1 VTRRY
6 EIQEMLSQDAHGVV
20 FLAMDRES
28 GEDVVLRR
36 FFPFGPGGGGLE
48 GEERTAY
55 MAALERLKGVSH
67 PAMRTILEGGCDP
80 VDGMPYLVTEWV
92 EGPRL
97 SEHLKGKP
105 LSSGSAKALLDHA
118 LEVSQVLAGALGE
131 EAVWVE
137 TAPEAVILSQGQEG
151 RSVTFWIS
159 PLRWLGQAE
168 ERHGLLPL
176 VALGEAAMHWQGRVI
191 SDQAGE
197 GLGAWFKAIKADPD
211 RWTLEEARATLHAA
225 GTLAGEPLST
235 LGRSPSSVPTVALP
249 PPAAAPR
256 PVVLRQESSRWPW
269 VFAALLVFSTSG
281 LLVWK
286 KIARGPVLAATEA
299 AAPAPPAA
307 AAEAAPALAPAP
319 APPPVAPADPEMDAA
334 ARMSARA
341 AELAKEIKDYPVIPS
356 APGGGDTSG
365 IDAQLVEIGTRL
377 RNQIGSKV
385 TFKGPLFSVR
395 DSESGKTRYIEFGT
409 SKDPNAVCV
418 RYQTKDGD
426 ADMSKEELMKLIGR
440 QVTISGDVVADPSG
454 RIAIDIKGRD
464 QITVSDS

>member
-20 FLAMDRES
+20 FLAMDRDS
-28 GEDVVLRR
+28 GVDVVLRR

-48 GEERTAY
+48 GDERTAY

-105 LSSGSAKALLDHA
+105 LSSGSTKALLDHA

-137 TAPEAVILSQGQEG
+137 TAPEAVVLSQGQEG

-197 GLGAWFKAIKADPD
+197 GLGAWFKAIKADPG
-211 RWTLEEARATLHAA
+211 RWTLEEARVTLHAA
-225 GTLAGEPLST
+225 VTLAGEPMPN
-235 LGRSPSSVPTVALP
+235 LGRSQPSVPTVALP
-249 PPAAAPR
+249 PPTALR
-256 PVVLRQESSRWPW
+256 PVVLRQESARWPW
-269 VFAALLVFSTSG
+269 VFAALLVFSASG

-286 KIARGPVLAATEA
+286 KMARGPALVATDA
-299 AAPAPPAA
+299 AAPAP
-307 AAEAAPALAPAP
+307 AAPARKPPPAQAAAPAP
-319 APPPVAPADPEMDAA
+319 APAAPAEPEMDAA
-334 ARMSARA
+334 ARISARA

-356 APGGGDTSG
+356 APGGGDTAG
-365 IDAQLVEIGTRL
+365 IDAQLVEIGSRL

-385 TFKGPLFSVR
+385 TFTGPLFSVR
-395 DSESGKTRYIEFGT
+395 DSDSGKTRYIEFGT

-418 RYQTKDGD
+418 RYQTKDG
-426 ADMSKEELMKLIGR
+426 APDMSKEELLKLVGR
-440 QVTISGDVVADPSG
+440 QVTINGDVVADPSG
-454 RIAIDIKGRD
+454 RIAIDIKSRD
-464 QITVSDS
+464 QITVTDS